1 MMGTS
6 GLCARHE
13 ESPVSDVH
21 TIIVCSWQDCLFVA
35 DAPLRFAEAY
45 DLSPRECEVLHQVI
59 DGLDIAAISGQ

>member
-1 MMGTS
+1 M
-6 GLCARHE
+6 
-13 ESPVSDVH
+13 SDVH

-35 DAPLRFAEAY
+35 DAPLRFAEAH